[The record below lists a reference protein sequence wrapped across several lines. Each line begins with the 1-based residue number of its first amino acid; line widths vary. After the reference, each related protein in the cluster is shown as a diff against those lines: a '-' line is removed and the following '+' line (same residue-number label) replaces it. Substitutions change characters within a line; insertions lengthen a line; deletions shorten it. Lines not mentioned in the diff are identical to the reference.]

1 MIELKYINIYVVLD
15 KDNETTLVLAEDG
28 GDAREEVIEEVIEEF
43 VFQFKRGNAFFEI
56 WRDGNCIYN
65 TSYREL
71 GETFW
76 KEEIKHQLEEHSKW
90 E

>member
-1 MIELKYINIYVVLD
+1 MLELKYINIYVVLD
-15 KDNETTLVLAEDG
+15 KDNETTLVLVEDG
-28 GDAREEVIEEVIEEF
+28 GDAREEVIEEFE
-43 VFQFKRGNAFFEI
+43 FQFKRGNAFFEI

-71 GETFW
+71 GNTW
-76 KEEIKHQLEEHSKW
+76 KKEIVAQIEKHSKW

>member
-1 MIELKYINIYVVLD
+1 MLELKYINIYVVLD
-15 KDNETTLVLAEDG
+15 KDYETTLVLAEDG
-28 GDAREEVIEEVIEEF
+28 RDASEEVIEEF
-43 VFQFKRGNAFFEI
+43 EFQFKRGNAFFEI

-76 KEEIKHQLEEHSKW
+76 KK
-90 E
+90 